1 MFTTVQNTLKV
12 TGYEVDN
19 ALIGRAQGLIEAFVG
34 RNESD
39 VDNPR
44 DIAIL
49 SLATSYQAAYMRDN
63 ADSIFEQIP
72 VSMESVAGSTVTFRA
87 GDTASPF
94 ISGPAQL
101 ACRKLSWRRSHSVH
115 TGKVFQGKFAGDWW
129 TD

>member
-72 VSMESVAGSTVTFRA
+72 VSMESVAGSTVTF
-87 GDTASPF
+87 PY
-94 ISGPAQL
+94 
-101 ACRKLSWRRSHSVH
+101 
-115 TGKVFQGKFAGDWW
+115 
-129 TD
+129 